1 MLPTLSYFW
10 KGKVKFVVHADSLE
24 FMYKS
29 MEHIN
34 VRLYNLYLT
43 QMTIFSHNLPVWSRE
58 FMEES
63 AEDNVGLWNAGS
75 GDRLP
80 RFEFHIAIPYI

>member
-1 MLPTLSYFW
+1 
-10 KGKVKFVVHADSLE
+10 
-24 FMYKS
+24 
-29 MEHIN
+29 
-34 VRLYNLYLT
+34 
-43 QMTIFSHNLPVWSRE
+43 
-58 FMEES
+58 MEES